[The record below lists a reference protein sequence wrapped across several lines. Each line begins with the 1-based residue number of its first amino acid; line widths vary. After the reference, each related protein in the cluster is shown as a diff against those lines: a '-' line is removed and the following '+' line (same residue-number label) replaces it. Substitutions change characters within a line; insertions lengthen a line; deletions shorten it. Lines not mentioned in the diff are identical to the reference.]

1 MSVHKWHLEYDP
13 KWDRRFLDLA
23 HHAAGWSKDPSTK
36 VGAVAVRDRK
46 ILATCYNGLP
56 EGIEDLHGRLH
67 DREEKLLRIV
77 HAEANIVAQAAKH
90 GVSLEH
96 ATIYVTP
103 FIPCNTCCSLLIQT
117 GIDRVVVPNLPI
129 PDRWKR
135 SFDLSRDMF
144 FEAGVELTV
153 IDPLPD
159 VQETC
164 LES

>member
-1 MSVHKWHLEYDP
+1 VHKWHLDYDS

-23 HHAAGWSKDPSTK
+23 HHAAGWSKDPSTR

-67 DREEKLLRIV
+67 DREEKL
-77 HAEANIVAQAAKH
+77 AKH

-103 FIPCNTCCSLLIQT
+103 FIPCNTCCTLLIQT

-153 IDPLPD
+153 DMFFEAGVELTVIDPLPD

-164 LES
+164 SES